1 MHSCFLILS
10 SYDNDVSITASP
22 LSSLSAVTTTSQS
35 SLSKVTQAPSTTVTS
50 TPARRTPVSAIVG
63 GIVGG
68 IALLALVVFLGFCR
82 RRRRSHAPE
91 LLITQFNDEGISLAV
106 SASGM
111 PYTQPPVV
119 HTKSSIPPLT
129 VSGNNDNQASMPNS
143 YRTLHLG
150 GAALSDPPSSQQL
163 PSSPL
168 LPSPP
173 NVRGTQEEVR
183 RARQQDLDNR
193 LRVVQHNI
201 VQLEESSAGPG
212 ISVSLSR
219 QTSGAAEIT
228 EEEIHMSMPDIQ
240 EAIRSMREQIGV
252 LRSQQQSAWAQG
264 LSDDLPPGYTLEA
277 SS

>member
-22 LSSLSAVTTTSQS
+22 LSSLSAVTATSQS
-35 SLSKVTQAPSTTVTS
+35 SLSKMTQAPSTTVTS
-50 TPARRTPVSAIVG
+50 TPTRRAPVGAIVG

-68 IALLALVVFLGFCR
+68 IALLALAVFLGFCW

-91 LLITQFNDEGISLAV
+91 LLITRFNDEGASLAV

-168 LPSPP
+168 LLTPL
-173 NVRGTQEEVR
+173 NVKGTREEVR

-201 VQLEESSAGPG
+201 VQLEESNARPG
-212 ISVSLSR
+212 RSVSSR
-219 QTSGAAEIT
+219 QQTSGAAEII
-228 EEEIHMSMPDIQ
+228 EEEMHMSMPDIQ

-252 LRSQQQSAWAQG
+252 LRRQQQSAWALG
-264 LSDDLPPGYTLEA
+264 LSDDPPPGYTMEA
-277 SS
+277 LS

>member
-50 TPARRTPVSAIVG
+50 TPARRTPVGAIVG

-68 IALLALVVFLGFCR
+68 IALLALAVFLGFCW

-91 LLITQFNDEGISLAV
+91 LLITQFNDEGASLAV

-111 PYTQPPVV
+111 PYTQPPAV

-143 YRTLHLG
+143 YRTLHSG
-150 GAALSDPPSSQQL
+150 GVVLSDPPSSQQL

-168 LPSPP
+168 LPSPL
-173 NVRGTQEEVR
+173 NVNGAREEVR

-201 VQLEESSAGPG
+201 VQLEESNARPG
-212 ISVSLSR
+212 RSVSLR
-219 QTSGAAEIT
+219 QQTSGAAEII
-228 EEEIHMSMPDIQ
+228 EEEMHMSMPDIQ

-252 LRSQQQSAWAQG
+252 LRRQQQSAWALG
-264 LSDDLPPGYTLEA
+264 LSDDPPPGYTLEA